1 MQHMGNVKKHIYTYM
16 SIVFLICYLI
26 YLFFDFLNTFNPNPF
41 IHSKKNDIELFLI
54 KNKRIDAIIV
64 GGSQAELGISAEY
77 LTKLSNKYFYNFSV
91 SSEMNNH
98 VTYMKYLKLTTPDS
112 IRKKVRL
119 IVYSTIKLYSGNINI
134 IGSQKV
140 IKIIP
145 SVSILS
151 RLHDA
156 NRVLNLNYLKNN
168 YTKYGDLANYPLV
181 NIWDSNN
188 HIVIPQQITTIDGNT
203 IEVTFSSPVQGYV
216 NVAKGGHFVSGS
228 VNYTNVGSDI
238 IPALNNT
245 YDLGSDTNQFR
256 HLYISS
262 GSIYMDGTKVFG
274 SETIFKRSG
283 SEKITCSS

>member
-1 MQHMGNVKKHIYTYM
+1 MYIY
-16 SIVFLICYLI
+16 
-26 YLFFDFLNTFNPNPF
+26 FDHRQYREEVIINNE
-41 IHSKKNDIELFLI
+41 KNNIRLFLI

-156 NRVLNLNYLKNN
+156 NRVLNLNYLK
-168 YTKYGDLANYPLV
+168 TVPKLESKLLL
-181 NIWDSNN
+181 I
-188 HIVIPQQITTIDGNT
+188 
-203 IEVTFSSPVQGYV
+203 
-216 NVAKGGHFVSGS
+216 
-228 VNYTNVGSDI
+228 
-238 IPALNNT
+238 
-245 YDLGSDTNQFR
+245 FR
-256 HLYISS
+256 LEYLFNL
-262 GSIYMDGTKVFG
+262 MD
-274 SETIFKRSG
+274 
-283 SEKITCSS
+283 

>member
-1 MQHMGNVKKHIYTYM
+1 MEQIMQHMGNVKKHIYTYM

-26 YLFFDFLNTFNPNPF
+26 FIFFINSMTTELYINR
-41 IHSKKNDIELFLI
+41 KKKEIEAFLI
-54 KNKRIDAIIV
+54 QNKRIDAIIV

-181 NIWDSNN
+181 N
-188 HIVIPQQITTIDGNT
+188 
-203 IEVTFSSPVQGYV
+203 
-216 NVAKGGHFVSGS
+216 
-228 VNYTNVGSDI
+228 
-238 IPALNNT
+238 NT
-245 YDLGSDTNQFR
+245 YLNDFEFKHTPLSQMIEFIVFKKKQLSL
-256 HLYISS
+256 LYPNAKIIVTALPFYNKTPNYQNNYILKLSQELEKRD
-262 GSIYMDGTKVFG
+262 IYFIA
-274 SETIFKRSG
+274 EHCFI
-283 SEKITCSS
+283 